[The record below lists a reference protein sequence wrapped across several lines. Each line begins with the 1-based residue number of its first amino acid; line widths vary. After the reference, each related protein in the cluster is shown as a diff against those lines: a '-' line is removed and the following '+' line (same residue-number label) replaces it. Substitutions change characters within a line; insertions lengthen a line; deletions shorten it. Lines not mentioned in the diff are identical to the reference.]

1 MRRGYLSVFWRI
13 GCDRNTWSMLIR
25 PFSTL
30 LLVMTLLG
38 GLGIRSVQAQSLL
51 VPMDRQQQNH
61 LRAYGLAYWT
71 LEQEEKAEWLL
82 NYRGGSFLL
91 PDLPSVRREAAYRGV
106 SITGVDAPAEARIR
120 ATIEGAN
127 MEAVPLEQAPKV
139 AIYTPPNATPWD
151 DAVTMVLEYAGIP
164 YETIWDYEVLE
175 GGLNEYEW
183 IHLHHEDFTGQYSK
197 FYLTYAGA
205 PWLQEEVARNQE
217 VARAGGFADV
227 PELKKHIAMEIRS
240 YVENGGFLFAGVGTR
255 CIVG

>member
-1 MRRGYLSVFWRI
+1 MA
-13 GCDRNTWSMLIR
+13 
-25 PFSTL
+25 
-30 LLVMTLLG
+30 LLG

-91 PDLPSVRREAAYRGV
+91 PDLPSVRRDAAYRGV

-139 AIYTPPNATPWD
+139 AI
-151 DAVTMVLEYAGIP
+151 
-164 YETIWDYEVLE
+164 
-175 GGLNEYEW
+175 
-183 IHLHHEDFTGQYSK
+183 
-197 FYLTYAGA
+197 
-205 PWLQEEVARNQE
+205 
-217 VARAGGFADV
+217 
-227 PELKKHIAMEIRS
+227 
-240 YVENGGFLFAGVGTR
+240 
-255 CIVG
+255 